1 MKKYVFLGAC
11 FVFLSASAPSWF
23 LNPQSNPSVF
33 FGLGSGAD
41 IRSAKQNA
49 MADLTSSIS
58 SNIQTTFEKNT
69 TRIDK
74 TMASTTSKNIYIDAK
89 MMNLANINVKHS
101 ECSDGKCY
109 VQVEIQKSDLLI
121 QLEQK
126 IRLLKQEIQELSS
139 PFSYSYK
146 KIKLYPKLAENYIL
160 YSALGGNSE
169 EMPKGIGEKPT
180 FDLSFEYDGNFS
192 NGFKGILEK
201 TIQDSLTKYGKL
213 SKASEWKVNVRVFQE
228 DQSVSL
234 DISTTYKDEVI
245 HNASVYD
252 TKKPSMSSS
261 FFAKRLGVQAYKK
274 MQKWGKN

>member
-101 ECSDGKCY
+101 ECNDGKCY

-146 KIKLYPKLAENYIL
+146 KSKLYPKLAENYIL